1 MKGRPTE
8 SLPSGREKERA
19 VQGLFDSISGR
30 YDLVNRVMTL
40 GMDSGWRRRAV
51 EQLRLPG
58 RALVLDLACGTGDFC
73 RELQR
78 RGYRAVGF
86 DFSMGM
92 LMQARTS
99 AKLVAA
105 DALRLPV
112 RNAAADGVTCGFALR
127 NVSSLPD
134 LFAELARV
142 VRPGGRIAL
151 LEVSTPDNPVLKTG
165 NGFYFNR
172 IVPLI
177 GGLLSDRSAYQYLP
191 RSMAYL
197 PAPETMIDMLR
208 QAGFTDARRTQL
220 SGGLTQLIA
229 GTRG

>member
-1 MKGRPTE
+1 MKGRPVE
-8 SLPSGREKERA
+8 ALPSGREKERA
-19 VQGLFDSISGR
+19 VQDLFDTISPR

-40 GMDSGWRRRAV
+40 GMDTGWRRRAV
-51 EQLRLPG
+51 DQLRLPG
-58 RALVLDLACGTGDFC
+58 KALVLDLACGTGDFC

-86 DFSMGM
+86 DFSLGM
-92 LMQARTS
+92 LTQARTS

-112 RNAAADGVTCGFALR
+112 RDGAADGVTCGFALR

-134 LFAELARV
+134 LFAELSRV

-151 LEVSTPDNPVLKTG
+151 LEVSSPDNPILRAG
-165 NGFYFNR
+165 NSVYFNR

-197 PAPETMIDMLR
+197 PAPETMIDMLQR
-208 QAGFTDARRTQL
+208 AGFADARRIQL
-220 SGGLTQLIA
+220 SGGLTQLIV

>member
-1 MKGRPTE
+1 MKGA
-8 SLPSGREKERA
+8 LPSGREKERA
-19 VQGLFDSISGR
+19 VQSLFDTISSR

-40 GMDSGWRRRAV
+40 GMDTGWRRRAV
-51 EQLRLPG
+51 DRLRLPG
-58 RALVLDLACGTGDFC
+58 KALVLDLACGTGDFC
-73 RELQR
+73 RALSS

-86 DFSMGM
+86 DFSLGM
-92 LMQARTS
+92 LSAARTS
-99 AKLVAA
+99 AELVAA
-105 DALRLPV
+105 DVLRLPV
-112 RNAAADGVTCGFALR
+112 RDGVADGVTCGFALR

-151 LEVSTPDNPVLKTG
+151 LEVSSPDNPVLRAG
-165 NGFYFNR
+165 NSLYFNR

-177 GGLLSDRSAYQYLP
+177 GGLLSDRAAYQYLP

-197 PAPETMIDMLR
+197 PEPEAMIRMLR
-208 QAGFTDARRTQL
+208 ETGFADAERIQL
-220 SGGLTQLIA
+220 SGGLTQLIV